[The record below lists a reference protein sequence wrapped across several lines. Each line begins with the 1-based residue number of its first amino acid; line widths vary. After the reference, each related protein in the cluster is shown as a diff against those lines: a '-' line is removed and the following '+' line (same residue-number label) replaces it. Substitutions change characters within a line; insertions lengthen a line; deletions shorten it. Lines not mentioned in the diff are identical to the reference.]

1 MSQQEKTV
9 FIPFRGGM
17 DLYGNPHL
25 LKPGVMTAAT
35 GVALNR
41 PGYAYAGPGFTAV
54 DTGENLSKQ
63 MNYGLASYT
72 QANKLADRLL
82 AWCAP
87 DNTGAIVS
95 STYSAPNQ
103 PIIAPT
109 NELPS
114 QPSAGTPLYPW
125 RQQVARIYPGEGS
138 KPGLG
143 TATTYNMSGAPQVCG
158 LQGGNIVY
166 AWKNTNNNLMFLVYY
181 AGIGAGLYVLTSGG
195 TLSSSANSPM
205 TVAGKWV
212 LVGNQTSF
220 NVGWLNGSNNL
231 QWTGY
236 RFSTGGSQT
245 GTIIGPFTDIEGV
258 SPPMTSTN
266 DTSGNS
272 AILVRDNV
280 NTSLK
285 VYTFN
290 NVLQGGPFTVL
301 SGLAAGSTAPLAC
314 TSFGPADG
322 VNTYY
327 AFATMNASNFPIA
340 AVTNTAMTV
349 QYSQALSAYISSHTP
364 GFTGYSVG
372 SLGTPVQ
379 LAVGS
384 TWSTPSTDVG
394 ASLGF
399 AIEWKPS
406 AVSVGGVNATYNS
419 VLFVNC
425 PLFQSAGTNS
435 DSAMATG
442 WGGVALMG
450 KPFRWTWQTTTD
462 PVQGAQ
468 VRQDW
473 VVPVRSGWRH
483 NDGTWGT
490 ATTAGTPMAY
500 PNGYFYN
507 LNGQLIGRFGDADVG
522 SDSLWPEFA
531 SASYTPQSLP
541 VLAGPI
547 SGSLANGASAV
558 LWCFPQLTSY
568 QTVSVRTADSGAII
582 GAKPGVSTVTLEA
595 PSLVESV
602 AGSQQMGNTLCVPG
616 LLTGYY
622 DGNRTVEA
630 GFLHRSPT
638 PWVTLLSGGSIPT
651 GVQRYYQ
658 TVLMYT
664 DGNGRVHYG
673 APSRL
678 VLSPATTSG
687 NQQFTIAVPY
697 CKQTLRSGL
706 QPTLIL
712 VYASADNPGTVTNS
726 QSIAMYLVAAS
737 SLSNNAEL
745 LGSNPATSDYYGSFT
760 DATLTGTLTT
770 LPTIYT
776 YGLSILAGTGND
788 APPPFDSLTLWNNRL
803 WGVANRNGPELWFT
817 WPLDASV
824 LQPEAPAWSRQNRIP
839 LPADIGQ
846 PRAIVGL
853 DDKLLVLG
861 TRADYGI
868 TGDGPARTT
877 TQIET
882 GGFTTPIQLPTP
894 GGIQVLNGVTRL
906 PQGILFQ
913 AAQGFTLLD
922 RSLTY
927 KALGNPVN
935 AYTDVAGNLYGP
947 GVFNTAN
954 QCVMLFSVLGSQ
966 YDLMYFYSQDE
977 WSQCEH
983 PGVNSSTDASVIV
996 GSTRLVNG
1004 TAGVYVIP
1012 ATGMNYYRVTQYST
1026 YMSFRTPW
1034 IELGESGTQY
1044 SPGASLAG
1052 SGMLREVQLI
1062 GDPAGGGFTTTL
1074 FTEYDYFNN
1083 TAQPTETQ
1091 TLTSVT
1097 SDAQWRF
1104 GFANGN
1110 CRRVRLTVTINA
1122 GTRGTASQ
1130 PPVYLAGLMLTYA
1143 VDQGLSRLGSGN
1155 ST

>member
-1 MSQQEKTV
+1 MAQQEKTLFV
-9 FIPFRGGM
+9 PFKGGM
-17 DLYGNPHL
+17 DLYSNPHL
-25 LKPGVMTAAT
+25 LKPGHLTAAT

-41 PGYAYAGPGFTAV
+41 PGYAYAGPGYV
-54 DTGENLSKQ
+54 LSDTGENLSKQ
-63 MNYGLASYT
+63 MNYGLAAYT

-87 DNTGAIVS
+87 DNAGALSS

-109 NELPS
+109 NELPN

-125 RQQVARIYPGEGS
+125 RQQVARVYPGEGA
-138 KPGLG
+138 KAGLG
-143 TATTYNMSGAPQVCG
+143 TAATFGMSGAPQVCG
-158 LQGGNIVY
+158 LQGGNMVY
-166 AWKNTNNNLMFLVYY
+166 AWKTTNNNLMVLVYY
-181 AGIGAGLYVLTSGG
+181 AGIGAGLYALASNG
-195 TLSSSANSPM
+195 TISQATNSLMSIP
-205 TVAGKWV
+205 GKWV

-220 NVGWLNGSNNL
+220 NIAWLNGSNNL

-236 RFSTGGSQT
+236 QFATGGSQT

-258 SPPMTSTN
+258 SPPMTSLS
-266 DTSGNS
+266 DVSGKS
-272 AILVRDNV
+272 AVLVRDNA

-290 NVLQGGPFTVL
+290 LTLQGGPFTVL

-314 TSFGPADG
+314 CAFGPADG

-349 QYSQALSAYISSHTP
+349 QYSQALSAYTSSHTP
-364 GFTGYSVG
+364 GFTGYVVG
-372 SLGTPVQ
+372 ALGTPVQ
-379 LAVGS
+379 LTVAS
-384 TWSTPSTDVG
+384 TWSTPSTDTG

-406 AVSVGGVNATYNS
+406 ALSVGGVNATYNS

-425 PLFQSAGTNS
+425 PAFQASGANS
-435 DSAMATG
+435 DSSLVTG
-442 WGGVALMG
+442 WGGLALVG
-450 KPFRWTWQTTTD
+450 KAFRWTWQSATD

-473 VVPVRSGWRH
+473 VVPVRAGWRH
-483 NDGTWGT
+483 NDGTFGT
-490 ATTAGTPMAY
+490 ATTAGVPMAY

-507 LNGQLIGRFGDADVG
+507 LNGQLVGRFGDADVG

-531 SASYTPQSLP
+531 NAGYTPQSLP
-541 VLAGPI
+541 VLGAPVT
-547 SGSLANGASAV
+547 GSLASGASTV
-558 LWCFPQLTSY
+558 MWCFPQYTSF
-568 QTVSVRTADSGAII
+568 QTVSVRTADSGAVI

-595 PSLVESV
+595 PSLVEPV
-602 AGSQQMGNTLCVPG
+602 AGCQQMGNTLCVPG

-638 PWVTLLSGGSIPT
+638 PWVTLLAGGAIPT
-651 GVQRYYQ
+651 SVQRYYQ

-673 APSRL
+673 PPSRL
-678 VLSPATTSG
+678 VLSPATTAG

-706 QPTLIL
+706 QPTQLLI
-712 VYASADNPGTVTNS
+712 YASADNPGTTTNGAG
-726 QSIAMYLVAAS
+726 ITMYLIAAS
-737 SLSNNAEL
+737 TLSNNAEVL
-745 LGSNPATSDYYGSFT
+745 SSTPASTDYYTSTT
-760 DATLTGTLTT
+760 DANLTATVTT

-776 YGLSILAGTGND
+776 TGMSTLAGTGND
-788 APPPFDSLTLWNNRL
+788 APPPFDCLTLWNNRL

-817 WPLDASV
+817 WPLDTAV

-868 TGDGPARTT
+868 TGDGPTRTT
-877 TQIET
+877 TQVET

-935 AYTDVAGNLYGP
+935 TYTDVTGNLYLP
-947 GVFNTAN
+947 GVFNTNN
-954 QCVMLFSVLGSQ
+954 QCVMLFSVLGAQ

-983 PGVNSSTDASVIV
+983 PGVNASTDAAVVI
-996 GSTRLVNG
+996 SSARLVNG
-1004 TAGVYVIP
+1004 TAGVYVLP
-1012 ATGMNYYRVTQYST
+1012 ATGTNAFRVTQFST
-1026 YMSFRTPW
+1026 YMTYRTPW
-1034 IELGESGTQY
+1034 IELSDIG
-1044 SPGASLAG
+1044 PGG
-1052 SGMLREVQLI
+1052 YGMLREVQLI

-1074 FTEYDYFNN
+1074 FTEYDYSSNS
-1083 TAQPTETQ
+1083 AQPTETQ
-1091 TLTSVT
+1091 TLASVT
-1097 SDAQWRF
+1097 NDAQWRF

-1122 GTRGTASQ
+1122 GRRGSASQ

-1143 VDQGLSRLGSGN
+1143 YDQGLSRLGSGN
-1155 ST
+1155 SI